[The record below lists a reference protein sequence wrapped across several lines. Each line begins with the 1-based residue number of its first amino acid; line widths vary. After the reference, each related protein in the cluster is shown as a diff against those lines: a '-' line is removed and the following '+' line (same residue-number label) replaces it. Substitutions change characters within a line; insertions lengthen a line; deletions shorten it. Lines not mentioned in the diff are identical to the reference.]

1 MMAQVYYCEG
11 CPNYQKAY
19 NLLGEVIK
27 EEVLRVE
34 RAKVEIELKTSL

>member
-1 MMAQVYYCEG
+1 MG
-11 CPNYQKAY
+11 TNYQKAY